1 MTVWIYMTLAKKSE
15 TLNTK
20 VFANGRRRG
29 NLVCGKRSRRRGLRV
44 EVIEPPV

>member
-29 NLVCGKRSRRRGLRV
+29 NLVCGKNDPDGV
-44 EVIEPPV
+44 AFE